1 MPDLDG
7 KVALVTG
14 AASGLGA
21 AVARELAAN
30 GASVLLTDVA
40 EEPLGEVAAT
50 LDGAVATAP
59 LDVADEAQWGA
70 AVAAAQER
78 FGALHLLVNNAGIIT
93 LAPSLEMPTQDFVD
107 VFRVNQLG
115 PFLGMRAAIPVIA
128 QSGGGAVVNVASI
141 DGHIGTP
148 GIAHYVAAKHAV
160 IGLTKAVA
168 AEVAPMGVRV
178 NSVSP
183 GAMLTNMFNRP
194 EVDGEALVGA
204 LSQQIPLGR
213 VSDPAEVARA
223 VAFLLSDEASYVT
236 GSDLVVDGGLISV
249 KNLFG

>member
-1 MPDLDG
+1 MPDLEG

-21 AVARELAAN
+21 AVARELAAS
-30 GASVLLTDVA
+30 GASVLLTDLA
-40 EEPLGEVAAT
+40 EEPLGEVARPLGDA
-50 LDGAVATAP
+50 AATAP
-59 LDVADEAQWGA
+59 LDVTDEAQWAA
-70 AVAAAQER
+70 AVAAAEER

-93 LAPSLEMPTQDFVD
+93 LVPSLQMPTQDFVD

-115 PFLGMRAAIPVIA
+115 PFLGMKAAIPRIA
-128 QSGGGAVVNVASI
+128 QAGGGAVVNVASI

-160 IGLTKAVA
+160 IGLTKTVA
-168 AEVAPMGVRV
+168 AEVASMGVRV

-194 EVDGEALVGA
+194 EVDGDALVQA
-204 LSQQIPLGR
+204 LSQQIPLAR

-223 VAFLLSDEASYVT
+223 VAFLLSDDASYVT